1 MVKTTP
7 RLPLPLLALSAYALA
22 LLVLGAA
29 APGLPAFFPF

>member
-7 RLPLPLLALSAYALA
+7 RLPLPLLALGAYALA